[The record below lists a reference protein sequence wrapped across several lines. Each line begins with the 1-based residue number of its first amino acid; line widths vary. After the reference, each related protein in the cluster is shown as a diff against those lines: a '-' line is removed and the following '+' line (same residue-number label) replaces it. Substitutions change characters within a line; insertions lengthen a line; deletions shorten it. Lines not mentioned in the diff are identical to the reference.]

1 MVDVSG
7 VGPSRPTGAIRDR
20 LVRNSTSAATNGAP
34 FPERAPAMIVTTAGL
49 LAAEPPAFD
58 HAKVATLRAS
68 LAKGDLSIEH
78 ARIADIL
85 LGTAE

>member
-7 VGPSRPTGAIRDR
+7 VGSARPAGAIRDR
-20 LVRNSTSAATNGAP
+20 LVRNATNAATSGAP
-34 FPERAPAMIVTTAGL
+34 FQERTPSMIVTTAGL

-58 HAKVATLRAS
+58 HAKVATLRAA
-68 LAKGDLSIEH
+68 LAKGDLVIEH